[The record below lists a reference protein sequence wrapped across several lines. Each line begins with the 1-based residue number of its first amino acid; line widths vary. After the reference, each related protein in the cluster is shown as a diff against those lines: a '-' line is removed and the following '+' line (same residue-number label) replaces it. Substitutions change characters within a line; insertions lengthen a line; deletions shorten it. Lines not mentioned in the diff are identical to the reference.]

1 MKKFL
6 SLMLSLAMLLP
17 FCCAASVNAGI
28 YMGIGD
34 SEIGGKGAIEVAVT
48 LDENGV
54 VTDIKVTKNSDTP
67 GISDSAVASIP
78 AIIIEQQTT
87 NVDAIAGATKTSNA
101 VMMAVLDA
109 VTKAGLDTVK
119 WSTKA
124 ENIKEDTHVYT
135 GIGDSEIGGK
145 GAIEV
150 LVTVDKNGVV
160 TDINVTKNSDTPGI
174 SDSAVASIPAIIIEQ
189 QTTNV
194 DAIAG
199 ATKTSNA
206 VMMAVLDAVTK
217 AGLDTVKWSTKAE
230 NIKEDTHVY
239 TGIGDSEIGG
249 KGAMEVIVTVDKN
262 GVVTDIKVT
271 KNSDTPGISDSAVA
285 NIPAIIIEQQTT
297 NVDAIAGATKTSNAI
312 MMAVLDAVTKAGLD
326 TVKWSTKADTR
337 VYTGIGDSE
346 IGGKGAI
353 EVIVTVDKNGVVTD
367 IKVTKSSDTPGISD
381 SAVANIPAIIIEQQ
395 TTNVDAIAGA
405 TKTSNAIMMAVLD
418 AVTKAGLDTV
428 KWSTK
433 ADTRV
438 YTGIGDS
445 EIGGKGAIEVIV
457 TVDKN
462 GVVTNIKVTKNS
474 DTPGISDPAV
484 ASIPAIIIE
493 QQTTNVDAIAGATQ
507 TSNAIMMAV
516 LDAVTK
522 AGLDTVKWST
532 KSENTEEHRWHHCVH
547 GTCKDCGRHFDWSG
561 LNTLTLPAAIKEVEP
576 EAFMN
581 VSAQVIIVPNG
592 CVSIGSRAFAN
603 CTNLRY
609 VILPSTLETLADDA
623 FAGCGSNVEFIWQ

>member
-1 MKKFL
+1 
-6 SLMLSLAMLLP
+6 
-17 FCCAASVNAGI
+17 
-28 YMGIGD
+28 
-34 SEIGGKGAIEVAVT
+34 
-48 LDENGV
+48 
-54 VTDIKVTKNSDTP
+54 
-67 GISDSAVASIP
+67 
-78 AIIIEQQTT
+78 
-87 NVDAIAGATKTSNA
+87 
-101 VMMAVLDA
+101 MMAVLNA
-109 VTKAGLDTVK
+109 VTEAGLDTVK

-124 ENIKEDTHVYT
+124 GASVYT
-135 GIGDSEIGGK
+135 GIGDSEIGGN
-145 GAIEV
+145 GAI
-150 LVTVDKNGVV
+150 
-160 TDINVTKNSDTPGI
+160 
-174 SDSAVASIPAIIIEQ
+174 
-189 QTTNV
+189 
-194 DAIAG
+194 
-199 ATKTSNA
+199 
-206 VMMAVLDAVTK
+206 
-217 AGLDTVKWSTKAE
+217 
-230 NIKEDTHVY
+230 
-239 TGIGDSEIGG
+239 
-249 KGAMEVIVTVDKN
+249 EVIVTVDKN
-262 GVVTDIKVT
+262 SVVTDIKVT

-353 EVIVTVDKNGVVTD
+353 EVIVTVDKNGVVT
-367 IKVTKSSDTPGISD
+367 
-381 SAVANIPAIIIEQQ
+381 NI
-395 TTNVDAIAGA
+395 
-405 TKTSNAIMMAVLD
+405 
-418 AVTKAGLDTV
+418 
-428 KWSTK
+428 
-433 ADTRV
+433 R
-438 YTGIGDS
+438 
-445 EIGGKGAIEVIV
+445 
-457 TVDKN
+457 
-462 GVVTNIKVTKNS
+462 VTKNS

-532 KSENTEEHRWHHCVH
+532 KSENIEEHRWHHCVN
-547 GTCKDCGRHFDWSG
+547 GTCKDCGQHFDWSG
-561 LNTLTLPAAIKEVEP
+561 LNTLTLPAAIKEVEA

-592 CVSIGSRAFAN
+592 CVTIGSRAFAN

>member
-67 GISDSAVASIP
+67 GISDPAVAS
-78 AIIIEQQTT
+78 
-87 NVDAIAGATKTSNA
+87 
-101 VMMAVLDA
+101 
-109 VTKAGLDTVK
+109 
-119 WSTKA
+119 
-124 ENIKEDTHVYT
+124 
-135 GIGDSEIGGK
+135 
-145 GAIEV
+145 
-150 LVTVDKNGVV
+150 
-160 TDINVTKNSDTPGI
+160 
-174 SDSAVASIPAIIIEQ
+174 
-189 QTTNV
+189 
-194 DAIAG
+194 
-199 ATKTSNA
+199 
-206 VMMAVLDAVTK
+206 
-217 AGLDTVKWSTKAE
+217 
-230 NIKEDTHVY
+230 
-239 TGIGDSEIGG
+239 
-249 KGAMEVIVTVDKN
+249 
-262 GVVTDIKVT
+262 
-271 KNSDTPGISDSAVA
+271 
-285 NIPAIIIEQQTT
+285 IPAIIIEQQTT

-353 EVIVTVDKNGVVTD
+353 EVIVTVDKNGVVTN
-367 IKVTKSSDTPGISD
+367 IKVTKNSDTPGISD
-381 SAVANIPAIIIEQQ
+381 PAVASIPAIIIEQQ

-547 GTCKDCGRHFDWSG
+547 GTCKDCGQHFDWSG

-592 CVSIGSRAFAN
+592 CVTIGSRAFAN

>member
-67 GISDSAVASIP
+67 GISDPAVAS
-78 AIIIEQQTT
+78 
-87 NVDAIAGATKTSNA
+87 
-101 VMMAVLDA
+101 
-109 VTKAGLDTVK
+109 
-119 WSTKA
+119 
-124 ENIKEDTHVYT
+124 
-135 GIGDSEIGGK
+135 
-145 GAIEV
+145 
-150 LVTVDKNGVV
+150 
-160 TDINVTKNSDTPGI
+160 
-174 SDSAVASIPAIIIEQ
+174 
-189 QTTNV
+189 
-194 DAIAG
+194 
-199 ATKTSNA
+199 
-206 VMMAVLDAVTK
+206 
-217 AGLDTVKWSTKAE
+217 
-230 NIKEDTHVY
+230 
-239 TGIGDSEIGG
+239 
-249 KGAMEVIVTVDKN
+249 
-262 GVVTDIKVT
+262 
-271 KNSDTPGISDSAVA
+271 
-285 NIPAIIIEQQTT
+285 
-297 NVDAIAGATKTSNAI
+297 
-312 MMAVLDAVTKAGLD
+312 
-326 TVKWSTKADTR
+326 
-337 VYTGIGDSE
+337 
-346 IGGKGAI
+346 
-353 EVIVTVDKNGVVTD
+353 
-367 IKVTKSSDTPGISD
+367 
-381 SAVANIPAIIIEQQ
+381 IPAIIIEQQ

-547 GTCKDCGRHFDWSG
+547 GTCKDCGQHFDWSG

-592 CVSIGSRAFAN
+592 CVTIGSRAFAN

>member
-67 GISDSAVASIP
+67 GISDPAVASIPAIIIEQQTTNVDAIAGATQTSNAIMMAVLNAVTEAGLDTVKWSTKAGASVYTGIGDSEIGGKGAIEVLVTVDKNGVVTDIKVTKNSDTPGISDSAVANIP

-150 LVTVDKNGVV
+150 
-160 TDINVTKNSDTPGI
+160 
-174 SDSAVASIPAIIIEQ
+174 
-189 QTTNV
+189 
-194 DAIAG
+194 
-199 ATKTSNA
+199 
-206 VMMAVLDAVTK
+206 
-217 AGLDTVKWSTKAE
+217 
-230 NIKEDTHVY
+230 
-239 TGIGDSEIGG
+239 
-249 KGAMEVIVTVDKN
+249 IVTVDKN
-262 GVVTDIKVT
+262 GVVTNIKVT

-353 EVIVTVDKNGVVTD
+353 EVIVTVDKNGVV
-367 IKVTKSSDTPGISD
+367 I
-381 SAVANIPAIIIEQQ
+381 
-395 TTNVDAIAGA
+395 
-405 TKTSNAIMMAVLD
+405 
-418 AVTKAGLDTV
+418 
-428 KWSTK
+428 
-433 ADTRV
+433 
-438 YTGIGDS
+438 
-445 EIGGKGAIEVIV
+445 
-457 TVDKN
+457 
-462 GVVTNIKVTKNS
+462 NIKVTKNS

-532 KSENTEEHRWHHCVH
+532 KSENTEEHRWHHCVN
-547 GTCKDCGRHFDWSG
+547 GTCKDCGQHFDWRG
-561 LNTLTLPAAIKEVEP
+561 LNTLTLPAAIKKVEP

>member
-1 MKKFL
+1 M
-6 SLMLSLAMLLP
+6 
-17 FCCAASVNAGI
+17 
-28 YMGIGD
+28 
-34 SEIGGKGAIEVAVT
+34 
-48 LDENGV
+48 
-54 VTDIKVTKNSDTP
+54 
-67 GISDSAVASIP
+67 
-78 AIIIEQQTT
+78 
-87 NVDAIAGATKTSNA
+87 
-101 VMMAVLDA
+101 
-109 VTKAGLDTVK
+109 
-119 WSTKA
+119 
-124 ENIKEDTHVYT
+124 
-135 GIGDSEIGGK
+135 
-145 GAIEV
+145 
-150 LVTVDKNGVV
+150 TVDKNGVV
-160 TDINVTKNSDTPGI
+160 TNIRVTKN
-174 SDSAVASIPAIIIEQ
+174 
-189 QTTNV
+189 
-194 DAIAG
+194 
-199 ATKTSNA
+199 
-206 VMMAVLDAVTK
+206 
-217 AGLDTVKWSTKAE
+217 
-230 NIKEDTHVY
+230 
-239 TGIGDSEIGG
+239 
-249 KGAMEVIVTVDKN
+249 
-262 GVVTDIKVT
+262 
-271 KNSDTPGISDSAVA
+271 
-285 NIPAIIIEQQTT
+285 
-297 NVDAIAGATKTSNAI
+297 
-312 MMAVLDAVTKAGLD
+312 
-326 TVKWSTKADTR
+326 
-337 VYTGIGDSE
+337 
-346 IGGKGAI
+346 
-353 EVIVTVDKNGVVTD
+353 
-367 IKVTKSSDTPGISD
+367 SDTPGISD

-532 KSENTEEHRWHHCVH
+532 KADTRVYTGSGDSEIGGKGAIEVIVTVDKNGVVTDIKVTKNSDTPGISDSAVANIPAIIIEQQTTNVDAIAGATKTSNAIMMAVLDAVTKAGLDTVKWSTKADTRVYTGIGDSEIGGKGAIEVIVTVDKNGVVTNSKVTKNSDTPGISDPAVASIPAIIIEQQTTNVDAIAGATQTSNAIMMAVLDAVTKAGLDTVKWSTKSENIEEHRWHHCVN
-547 GTCKDCGRHFDWSG
+547 GTCKDCGQHFDWSG
-561 LNTLTLPAAIKEVEP
+561 LNTLTLPAAIKEVEA

-592 CVSIGSRAFAN
+592 CVTIGSRAFAN